1 MYYSICRTEALVD
14 AVLTIRIDAV
24 TQRKL
29 DRLARARRI
38 SRSQVVRQAL
48 DQLAAP
54 APATG
59 ETSVYARVADLVG
72 CVASG
77 RRDSSSD
84 TGKRFT
90 ALLRTRRRR

>member
-1 MYYSICRTEALVD
+1 MDT
-14 AVLTIRIDAV
+14 VLTIRIDAA

-29 DRLARARRI
+29 DRLARARRT

-54 APATG
+54 APTTRDG
-59 ETSVYARVADLVG
+59 SVYARVADLVG
-72 CVASG
+72 CVSSG
-77 RRDSSSD
+77 RRDASTD

-90 ALLRTRRRR
+90 ALLRAGRRR